1 MKDGCLRA
9 PLPKPKKFIMTHL
22 EKLAKA
28 YEVEN
33 FFDYIIES
41 QVNGNLNQVKELAK
55 KLKRNELVRFT
66 AYALKYYDKYGR
78 ATVAYL
84 SQD

>member
-1 MKDGCLRA
+1 
-9 PLPKPKKFIMTHL
+9 MTHL
-22 EKLAKA
+22 ERLAKS

-33 FFDYIIES
+33 FFDYIINS
-41 QVNGNLNQVKELAK
+41 QANGNHQQVRELAK

-66 AYALKYYDKYGR
+66 AYALKYFGEYGR
-78 ATVAYL
+78 ATVANL

>member
-1 MKDGCLRA
+1 
-9 PLPKPKKFIMTHL
+9 MTHL
-22 EKLAKA
+22 ERLAKA

-41 QVNGNLNQVKELAK
+41 QVNGNFNQVKELAK
-55 KLKRNELVRFT
+55 KLKRNELVHFT
-66 AYALKYYDKYGR
+66 AYALKYWGEYGR
-78 ATVAYL
+78 ATVANL

>member
-1 MKDGCLRA
+1 
-9 PLPKPKKFIMTHL
+9 MTHL
-22 EKLAKA
+22 EKLAND

-41 QVNGNLNQVKELAK
+41 QANGNFIQVRELAK
-55 KLKRNELVRFT
+55 ELKRNELVRFT
-66 AYALKYYDKYGR
+66 AYALKYYGEYGR
-78 ATVAYL
+78 ATVANL

>member
-1 MKDGCLRA
+1 
-9 PLPKPKKFIMTHL
+9 MTHL
-22 EKLAKA
+22 ERLAKA

-33 FFDYIIES
+33 FFDYIIQS
-41 QVNGNLNQVKELAK
+41 QVNGHFSQVRELAK

-78 ATVAYL
+78 ATVANL

>member
-1 MKDGCLRA
+1 
-9 PLPKPKKFIMTHL
+9 MTHL

-28 YEVEN
+28 YEVED
-33 FFDYIIES
+33 FFDYIILSQANGNIS
-41 QVNGNLNQVKELAK
+41 QVRELAK

-66 AYALKYYDKYGR
+66 AYALKYYDEYGR
-78 ATVAYL
+78 ATVANL

>member
-1 MKDGCLRA
+1 
-9 PLPKPKKFIMTHL
+9 MTHL
-22 EKLAKA
+22 EKLAQD

-41 QVNGNLNQVKELAK
+41 QANGNFSQVRELAN
-55 KLKRNELVRFT
+55 KLKRKELVRFT
-66 AYALKYYDKYGR
+66 AYALKYYGEYGR
-78 ATVAYL
+78 ATVANL

>member
-1 MKDGCLRA
+1 
-9 PLPKPKKFIMTHL
+9 MTHL
-22 EKLAKA
+22 EKLAND

-41 QVNGNLNQVKELAK
+41 QANGNFSQVRELAK
-55 KLKRNELVRFT
+55 ELKRNELVRFT
-66 AYALKYYDKYGR
+66 AYALKYYGEYGR
-78 ATVAYL
+78 ATVANL

>member
-1 MKDGCLRA
+1 
-9 PLPKPKKFIMTHL
+9 MTHL
-22 EKLAKA
+22 EKLAKD

-41 QVNGNLNQVKELAK
+41 QANGNFSQVRELAK
-55 KLKRNELVRFT
+55 KLKLNELVQFT
-66 AYALKYYDKYGR
+66 AYALKYYGEYGR
-78 ATVAYL
+78 ATVANL

>member
-1 MKDGCLRA
+1 
-9 PLPKPKKFIMTHL
+9 MTHL
-22 EKLAKA
+22 ERLAKA
-28 YEVEN
+28 YEVKN

-41 QVNGNLNQVKELAK
+41 QVNGNFSQVRELAK

-66 AYALKYYDKYGR
+66 AYALTYYDKYGR
-78 ATVAYL
+78 ATVANL

>member
-1 MKDGCLRA
+1 
-9 PLPKPKKFIMTHL
+9 MTHL
-22 EKLAKA
+22 EKLAKD

-41 QVNGNLNQVKELAK
+41 QANGNFSQVRELAK
-55 KLKRNELVRFT
+55 ELKRNELVRFT
-66 AYALKYYDKYGR
+66 VYALKYYGEYGH
-78 ATVAYL
+78 ATVANL

>member
-1 MKDGCLRA
+1 
-9 PLPKPKKFIMTHL
+9 MTHL
-22 EKLAKA
+22 EKLAKD

-41 QVNGNLNQVKELAK
+41 QANGNFSQVRELAK
-55 KLKRNELVRFT
+55 KLKRNEHVRFT
-66 AYALKYYDKYGR
+66 AYALKYYDEYGR
-78 ATVAYL
+78 ATVANL

>member
-1 MKDGCLRA
+1 
-9 PLPKPKKFIMTHL
+9 MTHL
-22 EKLAKA
+22 EKLAKD

-41 QVNGNLNQVKELAK
+41 QANGNFSQVRELAK
-55 KLKRNELVRFT
+55 DLKRNELVRFT
-66 AYALKYYDKYGR
+66 AYALKYYGEYGR
-78 ATVAYL
+78 ATVANL